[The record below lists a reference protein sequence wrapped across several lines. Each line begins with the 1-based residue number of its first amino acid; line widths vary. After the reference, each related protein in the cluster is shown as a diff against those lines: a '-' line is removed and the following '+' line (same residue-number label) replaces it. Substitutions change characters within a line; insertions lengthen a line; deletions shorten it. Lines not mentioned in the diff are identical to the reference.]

1 MTKKV
6 LAFDFGASSGRA
18 MLAEFDKENKKISMT
33 EIHRFPNIPVVQNNT
48 MYWDVLRLLSEM
60 KQGILL
66 AQKHGRIDAIGIDT
80 WGVDFGMLDK
90 DGQLIAN
97 PVHYRDRR
105 TEGMPEEIYE
115 SIMAKD
121 DIYSKTGT
129 QSLRINTLYQL
140 YYLYKYKKDIM
151 SCVDKIL
158 LMPDLFAY
166 FLTGKMRTEITEA
179 STTNL
184 LDPKTLEWDSE
195 LIDKLSINKDIFA
208 DFIRP
213 GQIYGELSDE
223 ICSELECEKIP
234 VVAVATHDTAS
245 AVVSAATD
253 EHTAYIS
260 CGTWSL
266 FGTEMPKPIIT
277 AESMKYGITN
287 EIGYNGS
294 VRFLKNII
302 GLWIVQQSKRH
313 WEMSGEKLNYT
324 ILGDEARAAEP
335 FKCYIDCD
343 APEFELG
350 ENLPDKIKKY
360 CERTNQFI
368 PQTRG
373 ETVRCIYQSLAMK
386 YKSTIRMLE
395 DVTGMSITRI
405 NMVGGGIQDKT
416 LCRNTAN
423 ATGCTVIAGP
433 VEATVMGNIAVQLIA
448 LGEIKG
454 LEEAREIIA
463 NSADYCIYEPEDT
476 ALWDTHYEE
485 YLGILGK

>member
-1 MTKKV
+1 MSKKV

-18 MLAEFDKENKKISMT
+18 MLAEYDKENRKINMT
-33 EIHRFPNIPVVQNNT
+33 EIHRFPNIPVTQNGT
-48 MYWDVLRLLSEM
+48 MYWDVLRLLNEM
-60 KQGILL
+60 KQGIIL
-66 AQKHGRIDAIGIDT
+66 AQKQSKIDAIGIDT

-90 DGQLIAN
+90 DGQLLAN

-105 TEGMPEEIYE
+105 TEGTMEDIYE
-115 SIMAKD
+115 NIISQE
-121 DIYSKTGT
+121 DIYKKTGT
-129 QSLRINTLYQL
+129 QALRINTLYQL
-140 YYLYKYKKDIM
+140 YYLYTKKADLM
-151 SCVDKIL
+151 KQVDQIL

-166 FLTGKMRTEITEA
+166 FLTGKKFTEITEA

-184 LDPKTLEWDSE
+184 LDPRNLEWDMDLVE
-195 LIDKLSINKDIFA
+195 KLGINKDIFA
-208 DFIRP
+208 PFIRP

-223 ICSELECEKIP
+223 ICAELECDKIP

-266 FGTEMPKPIIT
+266 FGTEMPKPVIT
-277 AESMKYGITN
+277 AESEAYGITN

-313 WEMSGEKLNYT
+313 WEMSGEKLDYT
-324 ILGDEARAAEP
+324 ILGNEARAAEP
-335 FKCYIDCD
+335 FKCYINCD

-350 ENLPDKIKKY
+350 ENLPEKIAQF
-360 CERTNQFI
+360 CEKTGQYI

-373 ETVRCIYQSLAMK
+373 EIVRCIYQSLAMK
-386 YKSTIRMLE
+386 YNSTIRMLE
-395 DVTGMSITRI
+395 EVTGMDITRI
-405 NMVGGGIQDKT
+405 NMVGGGIQDKS
-416 LCRNTAN
+416 LCQNTAN

-448 LGEIKG
+448 LGEIKD
-454 LEEAREIIA
+454 LAEAREIIA
-463 NSADYCIYEPEDT
+463 NSADYAYYEPEDT
-476 ALWDTHYEE
+476 ELWKQHYNE
-485 YLGILGK
+485 YLDVCNK

>member
-1 MTKKV
+1 MSKKV

-18 MLAEFDKENKKISMT
+18 MLAEFDKESRKISMT
-33 EIHRFPNIPVVQNNT
+33 EIHRFPNILVTQNGT
-48 MYWDVLRLLSEM
+48 MYWDILRLLNEM
-60 KQGILL
+60 KQGIIL
-66 AQKHGRIDAIGIDT
+66 AQKYGKIDAIGIDT

-90 DGQLIAN
+90 DGQLVSN
-97 PVHYRDRR
+97 PVNYRDRR

-115 SIMAKD
+115 NIISEN
-121 DIYSKTGT
+121 DIYKRTGT
-129 QSLRINTLYQL
+129 QGLRINTIYQL
-140 YYLYKYKKDIM
+140 YYLFKNKKELM
-151 SCVDKIL
+151 GCVDKIL
-158 LMPDLFAY
+158 LVPDLFAY
-166 FLTGKMRTEITEA
+166 FLTGKMRTEITDA

-184 LDPKTLEWDSE
+184 LDPRTLTWDTE
-195 LIDKLSINKDIFA
+195 LMEMLGINKNIFA

-213 GQIYGELSDE
+213 GEFYGELSDE
-223 ICSELECEKIP
+223 ICQELECDKIP

-245 AVVSAATD
+245 AVVSAQTN
-253 EHTAYIS
+253 ENTAYIS

-266 FGTEMPKPIIT
+266 FGTEMAKPVMT
-277 AESMKYGITN
+277 EASMKESITN

-324 ILGDEARAAEP
+324 ILGDEARAADP
-335 FKCYIDCD
+335 FKCFIDCD

-350 ENLPDKIKKY
+350 ENLPEKIAQY
-360 CERTNQFI
+360 CERTGQFV

-373 ETVRCIYQSLAMK
+373 EIVRCIYQSLAMK
-386 YKSTIRMLE
+386 YKSTVKTLE
-395 DVTGMSITRI
+395 AVTGMDITRI
-405 NMVGGGIQDKT
+405 NMLGGGIQDRT
-416 LCRNTAN
+416 LCQNTAN

-448 LGEIKG
+448 LGEIKD

-463 NSADYCIYEPEDT
+463 NSADYAVYEPENT
-476 ALWDTHYEE
+476 ELWAEHYGE
-485 YLGILGK
+485 YLNILGK

>member
-1 MTKKV
+1 MNKKV

-18 MLAEFDKENKKISMT
+18 MLAEFDNVNRKISMT

-66 AQKHGRIDAIGIDT
+66 AQKHGKIDAIGIDT

-115 SIMAKD
+115 NIISQD
-121 DIYSKTGT
+121 DIYAKTGT

-140 YYLYKYKKDIM
+140 YYLYKYKKNIM
-151 SCVDKIL
+151 NCVDKIL

-166 FLTGKMRTEITEA
+166 FLTGKMRTEITDA

-184 LDPKTLEWDSE
+184 LNPETLEWDTD
-195 LIDKLSINKDIFA
+195 LLDKLSVNKDIFA

-223 ICSELECEKIP
+223 ICSELECDKIP

-266 FGTEMPKPIIT
+266 FGTEMPKPVIT
-277 AESMKYGITN
+277 EESMKYGITN

-324 ILGDEARAAEP
+324 ILGDEARASEP

-350 ENLPDKIKKY
+350 ENLPDKIAKY
-360 CERTNQFI
+360 CERTNQFV

-373 ETVRCIYQSLAMK
+373 EIVRCIYQSLAMK

-395 DVTGMSITRI
+395 DVTGMNITRI

-448 LGEIKG
+448 LGEIKD
-454 LEEAREIIA
+454 LAEAREIIA